1 MFSVLPSVT
10 ALFVESLAALL
21 PAFFLLRYIYRQDQ
35 VEKEPPRL
43 LRQLFWLGCLSALCA
58 LALELVANRMLDA
71 MVAPDDPRYVYLLAF
86 LVIAAVEEGAKLF
99 FLRRRTWDE
108 RHFNYRF
115 DGIVYAVFVSL
126 GFAALENILYI
137 LGNGLSVALPRA
149 LLAVPAHMGFGVFM
163 GYFYSRARLRK
174 HRRKKRGVWVNM
186 TLGYLSALFLHG
198 FYDACALKGTPTAT
212 ALFVIFVVGMY
223 QIVYRMIRREAAT
236 DMPVY

>member
-10 ALFVESLAALL
+10 VLFVEALAALL
-21 PAFFLLRYIYRQDQ
+21 PAFFLLRYIYRQDK

-43 LRQLFWLGCLSALCA
+43 LRQLFWMGCLSAVCA
-58 LALELVANRMLDA
+58 LILELVANQLLDA
-71 MVAPDDPRYVYLLAF
+71 VVDPADPRYIYLLAF
-86 LVIAAVEEGAKLF
+86 LVIAAVEEGAKLW
-99 FLRRRTWDE
+99 FLHRRTWDE

-186 TLGYLSALFLHG
+186 SLGYLSAMFLHG
-198 FYDACALKGTPTAT
+198 FYDACALKGTPLAT
-212 ALFVIFVVGMY
+212 AMFVVFVAAMY
-223 QIVYRMIRREAAT
+223 KIVYHMVTREAES
-236 DMPVY
+236 DMPV

>member
-1 MFSVLPSVT
+1 MFSVLPSLT

-35 VEKEPPRL
+35 VEKEPAQL
-43 LRQLFWLGCLSALCA
+43 LLQLFGLGCLSAFCA
-58 LALELVANRMLDA
+58 LVLELMATRLLDA
-71 MVAPDDPRYVYLLAF
+71 VMAPDDPQYIYLLAF

-99 FLRRRTWDE
+99 FLCRRTWNE
-108 RHFNYRF
+108 PHFNYRF

-137 LGNGLSVALPRA
+137 LGNGLSIALPRA

-174 HRRKKRGVWVNM
+174 HRRRKRGVWFNVGM
-186 TLGYLSALFLHG
+186 GYLSALVLHG
-198 FYDACALKGTPTAT
+198 FYDVCALKGTPLAT
-212 ALFVIFVVGMY
+212 AIFIVFVAGMY
-223 QIVYRMIRREAAT
+223 QIVYRLIAREAET
-236 DMPVY
+236 DVPV